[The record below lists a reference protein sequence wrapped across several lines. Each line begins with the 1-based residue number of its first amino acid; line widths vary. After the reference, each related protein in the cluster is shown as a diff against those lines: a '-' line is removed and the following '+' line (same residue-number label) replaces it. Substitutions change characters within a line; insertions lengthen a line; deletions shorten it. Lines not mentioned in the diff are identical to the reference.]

1 MIKAID
7 LSLYIKDRPLFEHL
21 NLELPDQGVVM
32 IKGDNGTGKTS
43 LLMTLALLL
52 KPTSG
57 RIFYDDV
64 DMTVFSLS
72 GTKKR
77 EDEAIYLAPDG
88 NFEPEK
94 SIKENLEKFQV
105 VHAEMAPFADRYPST
120 LSGGEIETVVRYLL
134 LHTKK
139 KTIFLDEGLF
149 YLDKKN
155 LSDSL
160 EAIAEAS
167 KSHLIILTCPKE
179 IPLPACLTITIG
191 QRYAD

>member
-1 MIKAID
+1 MIKAIN
-7 LSLYIKDRPLFEHL
+7 LSLYIKDHPLFERL
-21 NLELPDQGVVM
+21 NFELPDQGIVM

-64 DMTVFSLS
+64 DMTAFSLA

-94 SIKENLEKFQV
+94 NIKENLEEFQV
-105 VHAEMAPFADRYPST
+105 AHAEMAPFANRYPST
-120 LSGGEIETVVRYLL
+120 LSGGEIEMVVRYLL
-134 LHTKK
+134 LHTRK

-155 LSDSL
+155 LNDSL
-160 EAIAEAS
+160 EAIAKAGE
-167 KSHLIILTCPKE
+167 SHLIVLACPKE
-179 IPLPACLTITIG
+179 IPLPACLTITMG
-191 QRYAD
+191 